1 MIYLLL
7 DAFVLLQKAV
17 DWLLIALVIG
27 VVVLVLLRVLLLQIN
42 PFGWLSY
49 YVRRLTDPMIWP
61 IAQHMP
67 GNANAAPLILIIATL
82 VGAFFF
88 KWMLADVL
96 TALRGLLSGVDSGDL
111 LQIIGWVLYGVVAVL
126 LVLIVARI
134 VFSWLPFIRDGRLMW
149 MLYRLTEPVMGPF
162 RQLIPPLGMFDLS
175 PMLLIFLLQ
184 FAQNAIRS
192 IFELQVL
199 Q

>member
-42 PFGWLSY
+42 PFGWVSY

-82 VGAFFF
+82 VGAFLF